1 MGVRAFL
8 VWPRYYVGM
17 KLARYFGAALVTGA
31 GLAATPASLAQP
43 QGAPPTT
50 VNPPTPSKPDE
61 PPAILSL
68 LATVVIIGAV
78 VAPATLLKPKRG
90 HQD

>member
-1 MGVRAFL
+1 MKSVR
-8 VWPRYYVGM
+8 M
-17 KLARYFGAALVTGA
+17 NLARIF
-31 GLAATPASLAQP
+31 LAAAVAGVASPLALAQP
-43 QGAPPTT
+43 QAPAPTT
-50 VNPPTPSKPDE
+50 VNPPTPSKPDD

-78 VAPATLLKPKRG
+78 CAPALLNPKRG